1 MIDTNKYEGHTPAPW
16 LPTHDL
22 VETEAKYGC
31 KFTQVLNH
39 DGWRVWVGEK
49 DTDVPHLQNSRFGS
63 ENLGE
68 ADAQLIADAPLLLA
82 EVKRLR
88 VGISSILYSFECK
101 SPDYDITELIR
112 DVPEDEWNFEQQAL
126 VRMKELIE

>member
-1 MIDTNKYEGHTPAPW
+1 MIVTDKYEGHTPAPW

-22 VETEAKYGC
+22 VETEAKYGGT
-31 KFTQVLNH
+31 FTQVINH

-82 EVKRLR
+82 EVKRLYAL
-88 VGISSILYSFECK
+88 ISHVAHKLEYYFDDDADSYLGLNLLETMYYG
-101 SPDYDITELIR
+101 D
-112 DVPEDEWNFEQQAL
+112 DEE
-126 VRMKELIE
+126 